1 MTQTSN
7 TEQLVRLSQAPRI
20 VEQITG
26 ERPHVATIHRWAQ
39 RGLKGIRLRTAFA
52 GGHRRT
58 SDYWVRQF
66 FHEVTQAAGG
76 EPHPAISQAISVARA
91 DRQRRADAELDRDG
105 F

>member
-7 TEQLVRLSQAPRI
+7 TEQLVRLSQRARI

-58 SDYWVRQF
+58 SDRWVREF
-66 FHEVTQAAGG
+66 FQEVTKAAG
-76 EPHPAISQAISVARA
+76 ADSRSAMSQASARSR
-91 DRQRRADAELDRDG
+91 DCRLRHADATLDRDG